1 MSKFC
6 KNCGVEME
14 ENTVLCTNCGA
25 IEKRSEILPEEVR
38 IERSPVIQVVE
49 KVTRTVKENPKFF
62 AFCGAVVAIFLVIVV
77 LVSNLLGGGGY
88 KKAVKNYMDV
98 SFKGKADKIEK
109 LAPKEYWDFIKKE
122 NKEFTVEELI
132 KATEERSDATLK
144 ALEDKFGEKAKV
156 KYKIIDKDKLSK
168 RKLNKIKESIEDEF
182 GINKKLVKACCQ
194 VDVELS
200 VKGSKDEFEDET
212 EMTLIKIGGSWYVVQ
227 YQDYGDRAYISFMTG
242 V

>member
-14 ENTVLCTNCGA
+14 ETAVFCTNCGA
-25 IEKRSEILPEEVR
+25 MEERSEIFPEEVK
-38 IERSPVIQVVE
+38 IEKSPATQFAD
-49 KVTRTVKENPKFF
+49 KVTRTVKENSKFF
-62 AFCGAVVAIFLVIVV
+62 TFCGAVVAIFLVIVI
-77 LVSNLLGGGGY
+77 LISNLFGGGY

-122 NKEFTVEELI
+122 NKEFTIEELI
-132 KATEERSDATLK
+132 KATEEKSDATLK
-144 ALEDKFGEKAKV
+144 ALENKYGEKVKV

-168 RKLNKIKESIEDEF
+168 RKLNRIKESIENEF

-200 VKGSKDEFEDET
+200 VKGSKDKFEDET